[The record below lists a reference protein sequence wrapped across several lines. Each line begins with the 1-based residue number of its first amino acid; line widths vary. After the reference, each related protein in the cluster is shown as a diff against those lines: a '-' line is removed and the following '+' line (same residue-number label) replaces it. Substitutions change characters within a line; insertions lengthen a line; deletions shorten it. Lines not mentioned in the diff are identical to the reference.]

1 VNGEFPVCES
11 QSQTAIEIPQQQ
23 AEDMPFLRRQD
34 TDWLQGFRPA
44 GEIHSRRRQ
53 DSVATQVKSVLEAST
68 TPFAGDQAGKVP
80 RSSAVWAEPHLADGM
95 DRICAI

>member
-53 DSVATQVKSVLEAST
+53 DSGEIHSRRRQDSVAT
-68 TPFAGDQAGKVP
+68 
-80 RSSAVWAEPHLADGM
+80 
-95 DRICAI
+95 